1 MLNRRKIP
9 RNHLYEFFKAVD
21 RNTNQLIGH
30 LTDVNIEGINLITN
44 QQIEPNKVFEIK
56 ILLPEYM
63 KYESI
68 SFDVVSI
75 WCKPE
80 LPDFVYRAGFQL
92 LRVSL
97 QDKELI
103 ESVF

>member
-9 RNHLYEFFKAVD
+9 RNHLYEFFKTVD

-30 LTDVNIEGINLITN
+30 LTDISVEGINLITN
-44 QQIEPNKVFEIK
+44 QKIEPYQVYELKV
-56 ILLPEYM
+56 LLPEYM

-68 SFDVVSI
+68 SLDVICV
-75 WCKPE
+75 WCNTE
-80 LPDFVYRAGFQL
+80 LPDYVYRAGFQL
-92 LRVSL
+92 LKISIK
-97 QDKELI
+97 DKEVI